1 MGFALGL
8 AGCVDVC
15 QIKKLEKSY
24 LGRKNMCK
32 DRIVKEYAVIRE
44 K

>member
-1 MGFALGL
+1 MRRCLP
-8 AGCVDVC
+8 D
-15 QIKKLEKSY
+15 KKVGEKLS
-24 LGRKNMCK
+24 GRKNMCK